1 MCFFLLRIKRTY
13 NFAKFVKKMSSQ
25 KRKKNHDYML
35 YCIAVPSASTLT
47 LPLNTQAPQQRAEEA
62 VVANTGAVVSN
73 LNKVLAS
80 IHELRKG
87 YSGPAEA
94 KYVTPDDLEISI
106 GGKSKEPV
114 KTGEQITSATSP
126 TGDINDVKGRFGK
139 IILLN
144 LFQLCY

>member
-1 MCFFLLRIKRTY
+1 M
-13 NFAKFVKKMSSQ
+13 
-25 KRKKNHDYML
+25 
-35 YCIAVPSASTLT
+35 PSASTLT
-47 LPLNTQAPQQRAEEA
+47 LPPNTQAPQQRAEEA
-62 VVANTGAVVSN
+62 VVANTGAVVNN

-114 KTGEQITSATSP
+114 KTEQIKSATSP

-139 IILLN
+139 IILPN
-144 LFQLCY
+144 WFQLCN